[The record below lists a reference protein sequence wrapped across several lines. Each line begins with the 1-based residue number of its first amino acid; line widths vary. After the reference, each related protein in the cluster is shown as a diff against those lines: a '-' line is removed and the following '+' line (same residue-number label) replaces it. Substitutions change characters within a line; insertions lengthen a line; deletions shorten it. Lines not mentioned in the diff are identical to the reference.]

1 MRNYLLGGI
10 AIASAFTFML
20 PFAPALAQSG
30 CSAGHPCSAR
40 SVAGAGPAQSR
51 YQPRGY
57 AHGYGRGDGYG
68 IGAGAAAL
76 AAGAIIGGAMQQNQ
90 GYDYPA
96 DSYPVYP
103 DQGPGVVYS
112 DQGPGPVYS
121 DQGPAYG
128 DAGPQVASDA
138 DSVAYCQQ
146 TYRSYDPASG
156 TYLGYDGLRHPCP

>member
-90 GYDYPA
+90 GYDPA
-96 DSYPVYP
+96 QSY
-103 DQGPGVVYS
+103 
-112 DQGPGPVYS
+112 PVYS
-121 DQGPAYG
+121 DQSPAYDDG
-128 DAGPQVASDA
+128 SPQVASDA
-138 DSVAYCQQ
+138 DSTAYCEQ

-156 TYLGYDGLRHPCP
+156 TYLGYDGMRHPCP